1 MATTRDSVTIPS
13 IFVSPCNSES
23 NSEHDSEQSMLI
35 FSKAQDI
42 AKEVIGRA
50 LERTCELDTV
60 ESTSSRDSPSVVTSV
75 ESQILL
81 KAQEVVQDI
90 ENMCLTDSDIS
101 AEDVDVLFDVLESKG
116 VFKVVKPDSSLDHV
130 QSLILLKAQE
140 MVSNAIAKAVD
151 MNVTELSDMD
161 AELSSTESQMI
172 MARAKEIVN
181 GVIERVVKA
190 CMEEGILTSSSTT
203 DTDDS
208 TEPSLESIPMM
219 INSRPQIAESDYS
232 EVINFLMIIIMVW
245 G

>member
-1 MATTRDSVTIPS
+1 MAATRDSVTIPS
-13 IFVSPCNSES
+13 IFVSPCNSE
-23 NSEHDSEQSMLI
+23 HDSEQSLLI

-90 ENMCLTDSDIS
+90 ESMCLGDSDIS
-101 AEDVDVLFDVLESKG
+101 AEDVDVLFDALESKG

-140 MVSNAIAKAVD
+140 MVSDAIAKAVD
-151 MNVTELSDMD
+151 MSVTELSDMD

-232 EVINFLMIIIMVW
+232 EVIMIII